1 MPKYFH
7 CLVSQVLDRE
17 NQMDNP
23 APWLP
28 DASWDNI
35 TELDKLANFH
45 GIITSFEQYPR
56 DWNIWFTSA
65 EPEQAGL
72 PGQYKVNATVHTQ
85 TNRGS
90 FVKSVWMCRYY
101 CMSIFLL
108 NQKSIRGAVQSFCEI
123 RYL

>member
-1 MPKYFH
+1 
-7 CLVSQVLDRE
+7 
-17 NQMDNP
+17 MDNP

-72 PGQYKVNATVHTQ
+72 PGKYKVYATVHTQ
-85 TNRGS
+85 TNRGR
-90 FVKSVWMCRYY
+90 FVKSVWMCRYC
-101 CMSIFLL
+101 CMSIFSP
-108 NQKSIRGAVQSFCEI
+108 KSKAYYGFLPQSGSKYTFCPMTPV
-123 RYL
+123 LSVKSSLTL